1 MAAGNETNTGQ
12 DTAEQVRAKTE
23 QFKENVEERLG
34 QQKGVVSRQIKGVA
48 QALRTT
54 ADQCERQ
61 PDGQP
66 IAGYARRAADGVE
79 RIGQVL
85 EGKTLGDMLGD
96 LERVSHERPLLI
108 GAAALVAGF
117 LGARATRTV
126 VSAARTEPEPEQRQS
141 FDILHA
147 EGGI

>member
-1 MAAGNETNTGQ
+1 MAAGNDTNTGQ
-12 DTAEQVRAKTE
+12 DTTEQVRAKAEQMTE
-23 QFKENVEERLG
+23 DVEQHLER
-34 QQKGVVSRQIKGVA
+34 QKGVVSRQIKGVA

-54 ADQCERQ
+54 AEQCERQ

-66 IAGYARRAADGVE
+66 IADYARRAADGVE

-85 EGKTLGDMLGD
+85 AGKTLGDMLSD
-96 LERVSHERPLLI
+96 LQHVSRERPLLI

-117 LGARATRTV
+117 LGARVTRTA
-126 VSAARTEPEPEQRQS
+126 VSAARTEPEPEQQQR
-141 FDILHA
+141 FEMHA